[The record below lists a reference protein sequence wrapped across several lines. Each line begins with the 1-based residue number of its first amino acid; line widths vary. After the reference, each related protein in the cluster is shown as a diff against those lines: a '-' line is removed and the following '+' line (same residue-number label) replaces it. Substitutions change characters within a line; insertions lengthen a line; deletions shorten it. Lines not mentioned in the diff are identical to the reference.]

1 MRFKNKMWVVI
12 KSCKKETAWYAD
24 KVGTTQRVTDELF
37 PTHYT
42 LISKYQNGRGLYPM
56 IDKDEAEIIT
66 PSMIRQFLLWM
77 GTR

>member
-24 KVGTTQRVTDELF
+24 KIGTIQRVTDELF
-37 PTHYT
+37 PPDYT
-42 LISKYQNGRGLYPM
+42 LISREQNGRGLYPM

-66 PSMIRQFLLWM
+66 PSMVKQFLLWI
-77 GTR
+77 GVR